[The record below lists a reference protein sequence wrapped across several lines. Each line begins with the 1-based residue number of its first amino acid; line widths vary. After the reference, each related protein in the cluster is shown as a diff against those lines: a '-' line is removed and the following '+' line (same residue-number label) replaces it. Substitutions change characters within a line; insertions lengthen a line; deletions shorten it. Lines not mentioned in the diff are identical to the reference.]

1 MNVFKYMYM
10 CVLSH
15 VQPFVSHELE
25 LTRFLCSLNFPGKNT
40 GVGCHGNL
48 PAPGIKSM
56 SLVTFALPGEFFTT
70 TPPRKPKYVYIC
82 IYKYLSTL
90 KTSLIKTMK

>member
-1 MNVFKYMYM
+1 MNAFKYMYM

-25 LTRFLCSLNFPGKNT
+25 LTKLLCSLNFLGKNT

-56 SLVTFALPGEFFTT
+56 SLVTFALPGEFF
-70 TPPRKPKYVYIC
+70 VVFF
-82 IYKYLSTL
+82 
-90 KTSLIKTMK
+90 